1 MPRLTVTLALCLVC
15 SGIAVAQATAVPGI
29 AISGRVLD
37 PQGRP
42 LAGARVFCEPG
53 IAGALRETRA
63 GQDGAYTFDGVPPD
77 NIGVFAIADG
87 YAFGGTTLDPGT
99 ASSNVD
105 IELLPPASLS
115 GIAVTPK
122 KQPIP
127 GAHITRVGLLG
138 RTKVGIPLAKLA
150 KFGFPE
156 PISDDAGRF
165 TVPNIPEGG
174 TVALKVGHAD
184 FAQEAMN
191 DIPVGTK
198 DLRVTM
204 YTGVLL
210 EGTVVSRTSGIPVAG
225 VDVMVRN
232 AQPPHDTSVLV
243 SNASGTFSLR
253 LKPGVYACQAV
264 APSFRSAGWTTLT
277 LTGEDPLPKT
287 KVFVAGVGQVRGRV
301 CDAVTSQPIPGARIV
316 LNTQGNMAA
325 VAKTNASGDFA
336 LQAMAGQN
344 EVRLEAAPGYNAPE
358 QPALTIQVGENK
370 ETQLPTFWLVPIPSR
385 TILIVDDK
393 DTPVPGV
400 IVTVLRPEQFGWR
413 STDAQ
418 GQVKVQ
424 FASLPPD
431 GTIVG
436 LAEHRSKP
444 LGALFALK
452 RDDSQVAKV
461 QLLPLGTVLG
471 RIATDSGAGIEGV
484 AVAAV
489 LGDTDC
495 PVWRTVSGPGG
506 TFRWDAVV
514 PQVSL
519 RCTAYG
525 GSNLTGWSEPFDIA
539 DSATK
544 DIGTI
549 AMPEIARGSSWRDKT
564 LEWYSN
570 RLIAGQL
577 ADRKEVRNRAAVV
590 AYCSAAEA
598 PMCVEGMTSAKD
610 LLGASSILF
619 AVVVDGPCDVKNA
632 RIPVLS
638 GKAPGAAR
646 TYVTAA
652 DGKVVLETFGM
663 PPMRT
668 LSNLAP

>member
-1 MPRLTVTLALCLVC
+1 MPRLTLLLALCLFC
-15 SGIAVAQATAVPGI
+15 SGISVAQPTAS
-29 AISGRVLD
+29 SGVTVSGHVLD
-37 PQGRP
+37 PQGNP

-53 IAGALRETRA
+53 IAGALRETKA
-63 GQDGAYTFDGVPPD
+63 GQDGAYTFDDVPPE

-87 YAFGGTTLDPGT
+87 HAFGGTTRDPGSS
-99 ASSNVD
+99 ASNVD
-105 IELLPPASLS
+105 IELLPPASLT
-115 GIAVTPK
+115 GIVVTPK
-122 KQPIP
+122 KRPIS

-138 RTKVGIPLAKLA
+138 RTKVGIPFSKLT
-150 KFGFPE
+150 KFGFAE
-156 PISDDAGRF
+156 PVSDDAGRF
-165 TVPNIPEGG
+165 TVPNLPEGG
-174 TVALKVGHAD
+174 TVALKVGHPD

-191 DIPVGTK
+191 DIAVGAS

-210 EGTVVSRTSGIPVAG
+210 EGSVVSRTSGTPVAG
-225 VDVMVRN
+225 VNVLIRN
-232 AQPPHDTSVLV
+232 AQPPHDTSVLT
-243 SNASGTFSLR
+243 SNGSGAFSLR

-264 APSFRSAGWTTLT
+264 AASFRSAGWTTLT

-287 KVFVAGVGQVRGRV
+287 KLFVAGVGQVRGKV

-344 EVRLEAAPGYNAPE
+344 EIRLEAAPGYNAPE
-358 QPALTIQVGENK
+358 QPALTIQVAENK
-370 ETQLPTFWLVPIPSR
+370 ETQLPTFWLVPIPSH
-385 TILIVDDK
+385 TVLVVDEK
-393 DTPVPGV
+393 DAPVPGV
-400 IVTVLRPEQFGWR
+400 VITVLRPEQFGWR
-413 STDAQ
+413 TTDSQ
-418 GQVKVQ
+418 GQVRVQ
-424 FASLPPD
+424 FSSLPPD

-452 RDDSQVAKV
+452 RDDAQVAKV
-461 QLLPLGTVLG
+461 RLLPLGSVLG
-471 RIATDSGAGIEGV
+471 RIATDAGVGLEGV
-484 AVAAV
+484 AVAAL

-495 PVWRTVSGPGG
+495 PVWRTVSGPDG

-519 RCTAYG
+519 RCTAHG
-525 GSNLTGWSEPFDIA
+525 GSNVTGRSEPFDIA

-544 DIGTI
+544 DIGVI
-549 AMPEIARGSSWRDKT
+549 AMPEIAKRSSWRDKA

-577 ADRKEVRNRAAVV
+577 PERREVRNRPAVV
-590 AYCSAAEA
+590 AYCGAAEA

-610 LLGASSILF
+610 LLAPASILF

-638 GKAPGAAR
+638 GKAPGAAS
-646 TYVTAA
+646 TYVTGA

-663 PPMRT
+663 PPLRV
-668 LSNLAP
+668 LSDLAP